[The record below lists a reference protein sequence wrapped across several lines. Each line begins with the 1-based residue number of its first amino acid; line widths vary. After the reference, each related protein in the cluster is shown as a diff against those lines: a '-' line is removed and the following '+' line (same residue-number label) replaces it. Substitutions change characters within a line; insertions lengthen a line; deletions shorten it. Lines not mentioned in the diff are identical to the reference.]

1 MSAAPTAA
9 AAAPGFASPFT
20 RPARHIRHALHDP
33 ARTWP
38 ETNCYADLWVELLH
52 ARGLEPAAMLAFTVG
67 VDWEGDLWTFFK
79 PPAADLE
86 ALYGVEVKE
95 LNVWR
100 AFPEHLTEHVGRG
113 RVALVEVDAH
123 FLPDTAGVTYRDGH
137 SKTTIGVDAID
148 HAARALTYFHNAGRF
163 ELSAEDYDGALG
175 LGAHARAD
183 GLPPY
188 AELAVFD
195 RVVRRPPGALRAV
208 ARAQLAH
215 HAARL
220 PERNPV
226 AAYAERLGGDVA
238 WLALGDLGAFHR
250 YAFATLRQC
259 GAAWEL
265 AGSYLRWLGGPAAAA
280 ATHYEAL
287 AADARTVQLRL
298 ARVAHARRGADLSAP
313 LAAMAREWE
322 QAAAVL
328 RAAT

>member
-1 MSAAPTAA
+1 MSVTLPNARELASLAP
-9 AAAPGFASPFT
+9 
-20 RPARHIRHALHDP
+20 PARHARHALHEP

-38 ETNCYADLWVELLH
+38 ETNCYVDLWVELLH
-52 ARGLEPAAMLAFTVG
+52 ARGFEPTAMLAFTVG
-67 VDWEGDLWTFFK
+67 VDWEGDQWTFFK

-86 ALYGVEVKE
+86 ALYGVDVRE

-100 AFPEHLTEHVGRG
+100 ALPAHLAEHVGRG

-123 FLPDTAGVTYRDGH
+123 FLPDTAGVTYREGH
-137 SKTTIGVDAID
+137 AKTTIGVDAID
-148 HAARALTYFHNAGRF
+148 VEARALRYFHNAGRF
-163 ELSAEDYDGALG
+163 ELAGDDYDGALG
-175 LGAHARAD
+175 LGPHARDAA
-183 GLPPY
+183 LPPY

-195 RVVRRPPGALRAV
+195 RAERRAAGVLRAL
-208 ARAQLAH
+208 AREQLVH
-215 HAARL
+215 HAARI
-220 PERNPV
+220 PGRNAV
-226 AAYAERLGGDVA
+226 AAYADAMRGDVA

-265 AGSYLRWLGGPAAAA
+265 AGSFLRWLGGPTAAA
-280 ATHYEAL
+280 ATHFEAL

-313 LAAMAREWE
+313 LAGMAREWDRAVE
-322 QAAAVL
+322 VL